1 MQPRVL
7 VIGLDCATFRLIRPY
22 VKDGFLPN
30 LSRLMNQGVTR
41 ILKSTIPPLS
51 PPAWTT
57 FLTGKNPGRHGIF
70 QFVGMD
76 VRNYDFTS
84 QRLINS
90 SLFSGQT
97 FIDLMGNE
105 NLKVGIVKIPFTY
118 PPWKVNGFMIAGEP
132 SPDWKKAHTYPP
144 ALSKELGRVNL
155 GSSLDFMNYS
165 TENLFR
171 HLKFDCDVRTRI
183 TCDMMG
189 HGSYDFFMVVH
200 NVTDAAAHRFWKFTD
215 QTCPN
220 YTSSFKKYEHIIRD
234 IYEEADKS
242 IGKILDKAGPD
253 TTIFLMSDHGAAR
266 KSLHFFHINAW
277 LKEKGYLH
285 CSENKSS
292 ARLIYSILVQAKNSL
307 PPTVR
312 HIIAQAIK
320 TRFLDR
326 FSAFKTKVANFDWNQ
341 TRAYALELHPRYSGI
356 AMNLEGRQPNGIVKP
371 GPDVENLCEEI
382 RSALLEIKDSRNGN
396 KVIDHV
402 FRREEVFRGK
412 FSSQMPE
419 LIIQYNRDYRSGKS
433 TDIPFFSDV
442 PASDFD
448 FQSGDH
454 DENGIFIAAGPHI
467 RKGLEL
473 PSAHIQDMAPTI
485 LYAMGLLVP
494 DDMDGEVM
502 LDVFEK
508 DFVTNNPIRNIQDW
522 KRMKPLNQELS
533 ETEEEEMKKQLKGL
547 GYM

>member
-1 MQPRVL
+1 MQPKVL

-22 VKDGFLPN
+22 ARDGFLPN
-30 LSRLMNQGVTR
+30 LNRLMNEGVTR
-41 ILKSTIPPLS
+41 ILKSTIPPIS

-76 VRNYDFTS
+76 VRNYSFTGH
-84 QRLINS
+84 RLINS

-97 FIDLMGNE
+97 FIDLMGSQ

-155 GSSLDFMNYS
+155 GSSLDFMSYN
-165 TENLFR
+165 TEDLFR

-183 TCDMMG
+183 ACEMMQ
-189 HGSYDFFMVVH
+189 HDSYDFFMVVH
-200 NVTDAAAHRFWKFTD
+200 NITDAAAHRFWKFTD

-220 YTSSFKKYEHIIRD
+220 YRSSFERYEHILRD
-234 IYEEADKS
+234 IYEETDKS
-242 IGKILDKAGPD
+242 IGKILGKAGSD
-253 TTIFLMSDHGAAR
+253 TTVFLMSDHGAAR

-285 CSENKSS
+285 CNEKKSS
-292 ARLIYSILVQAKNSL
+292 ARLINSILVRAKNSL
-307 PPTVR
+307 SPTVR
-312 HIIAQAIK
+312 HLITRTIK

-326 FSAFKTKVANFDWNQ
+326 FSNFKTRIANFDWNQ
-341 TRAYALELHPRYSGI
+341 TRAYALDLHPRYSGV
-356 AMNLEGRQPNGIVKP
+356 ALNLEGRQPNGIVKA
-371 GPDVENLCEEI
+371 GPEGKSLCEEI
-382 RSALLEIKDSRNGN
+382 RAALLEIKDSRNG
-396 KVIDHV
+396 KQVIDHV
-402 FRREEVFRGK
+402 FRREEVFKGE
-412 FSSQMPE
+412 FSRQMPE
-419 LIIQYNRDYRSGKS
+419 LIIQYSYDYRSGRS
-433 TDIPFFSDV
+433 TEIPLFSDV

-454 DENGIFIAAGPHI
+454 DENGIFIAWGPHI
-467 RKGLEL
+467 RKSLEL
-473 PSAHIQDMAPTI
+473 TSAHIQDMAPTI
-485 LYAMGLLVP
+485 LYAKGLFVP

-502 LDVFEK
+502 LDIFEN
-508 DFVTNNPIRNIQDW
+508 DFVTKNPIRKVQDW
-522 KRMKPLNQELS
+522 KRMKSRNHQLS
-533 ETEEEEMKKQLKGL
+533 EAQEEEMKKQLKGL